1 MNILNSVVILVD
13 ARHLPS
19 EDDLSMVEYARY
31 FKIPI
36 CIVATKIDKVKPT
49 QRSHKIKMIK
59 QALEL
64 SENEILIPFSAISK
78 QGIDDVWKRLIEMME
93 DE

>member
-1 MNILNSVVILVD
+1 MKCTLNIN
-13 ARHLPS
+13 AGH
-19 EDDLSMVEYARY
+19 A
-31 FKIPI
+31 
-36 CIVATKIDKVKPT
+36 
-49 QRSHKIKMIK
+49 KIKMIK

-78 QGIDDVWKRLIEMME
+78 QGIDDVRKRLIEMME